1 MLLENKTVLVAG
13 AAGLLGSH
21 VVEELLKHGAKV
33 IATDVSQEL
42 VAQRL
47 SAFGLNIGT
56 DTNTDSADVKCQA
69 LNLLDE
75 EEVRYFFQSTNSLDG
90 AVNCS
95 YPRNKAYGKHFY
107 DVDLANFNENVSLH
121 LGSAFLFTQQCAAYF
136 EKNRNP
142 LSVVNM
148 SSIYGVVAPKFD
160 VYDNTQM
167 TMPVEYAAIK
177 SAIQHISRYTTAYVN
192 NSDFRV
198 NCVSPGGILDGQ
210 PTDFVNAY
218 RAHTQGKGMLDAKD
232 VVGPIVYLLSDL
244 SVHMTGQNLVL
255 DDGFTL

>member
-75 EEVRYFFQSTNSLDG
+75 KGVRYFFQSTNSLDG

-121 LGSAFLFTQQCAAYF
+121 LGSA
-136 EKNRNP
+136 
-142 LSVVNM
+142 
-148 SSIYGVVAPKFD
+148 
-160 VYDNTQM
+160 
-167 TMPVEYAAIK
+167 
-177 SAIQHISRYTTAYVN
+177 
-192 NSDFRV
+192 
-198 NCVSPGGILDGQ
+198 
-210 PTDFVNAY
+210 
-218 RAHTQGKGMLDAKD
+218 
-232 VVGPIVYLLSDL
+232 LL
-244 SVHMTGQNLVL
+244 
-255 DDGFTL
+255 